1 MEKWGLRSTSA
12 LDPLFRQDAPNHHPL
27 SLHRPPPLPALN
39 SPTVTRMSAVPA
51 RPPPKN
57 DYVPPAPLAGSLR
70 RPLAGTQAGAAAP
83 TVDPEEY
90 LVKAEKEWNE
100 RVDREVGGLAA
111 GLEGLVK
118 SFQVVRPALSSLTVD
133 SRVH

>member
-1 MEKWGLRSTSA
+1 MKKWGLRSTSA
-12 LDPLFRQDAPNHHPL
+12 LDPLLRQDAPNHHPL
-27 SLHRPPPLPALN
+27 PLHRSRLPALN
-39 SPTVTRMSAVPA
+39 SPTVARMSAVPA

-100 RVDREVGGLAA
+100 RVDKEVGGLAA

-118 SFQVVRPALSSLTVD
+118 SFQVARPALSHL
-133 SRVH
+133 